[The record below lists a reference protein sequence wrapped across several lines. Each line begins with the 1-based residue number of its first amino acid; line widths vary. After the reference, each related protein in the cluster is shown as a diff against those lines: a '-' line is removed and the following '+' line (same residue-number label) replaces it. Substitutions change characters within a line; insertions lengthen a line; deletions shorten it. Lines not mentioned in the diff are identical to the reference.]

1 MASHPRP
8 VMEASAIAP
17 QNSSIILIPC
27 FLNPMYISPAPG
39 IREKINTQKPCFCFF
54 IYLLASVYNFIR
66 KITQIITDILRIFTE
81 LGTYLPGKLAQ
92 IETNVKG
99 RRYLSFCSR

>member
-8 VMEASAIAP
+8 VMDASAIDP
-17 QNSSIILIPC
+17 QNSSIMLSPC

-54 IYLLASVYNFIR
+54 INLLASVYNFIC
-66 KITQIITDILRIFTE
+66 KIIQIITDLLRMFTE
-81 LGTYLPGKLAQ
+81 LGTYLSGKLVQAG
-92 IETNVKG
+92 TNVKG
-99 RRYLSFCSR
+99 